1 MNLENLIKPII
12 IILILLVLSLVVYF
26 LRGIFLPLLIAF
38 IISFILSPV
47 TNWLQRLGFK
57 HTTSVMIIFL
67 LFISITLLL
76 VVFVG
81 PVLTGEIS
89 TFQKSFKSNIG
100 DIVNTIQETVSKTS
114 FFAEKFEERN
124 LSDILVEK
132 VSSSAGTLLPKVG
145 SLIGPLIIYI
155 VVIPF
160 ATFFFLRDGKK
171 MRKNLIE
178 LIPNRYFETTLD
190 LMYKLNRQLK
200 NYLIGITISASIVG
214 LLAIIGLR
222 IIGLKYCVFVG
233 VFTGITNTIPY
244 LGPIIGVIL
253 ASIIAIITGEEG
265 LGMMILMIL
274 IVFIVVNLIENAFIS
289 PIVVARACKLHPLL
303 VIISIIIGGK
313 IAGLIGMFLGVPVA
327 SMIQVIIQT
336 INISIVKPR
345 MGVPE
350 VQQEM
355 P

>member
-1 MNLENLIKPII
+1 MNLKNLIKPII
-12 IILILLVLSLVVYF
+12 IILILLVISVVMYL
-26 LRGIFLPLLIAF
+26 LRGVVLPLLIAF

-57 HTTSVMIIFL
+57 HTTSVIIIFL
-67 LFISITLLL
+67 LFFGISLLL
-76 VVFVG
+76 VILIG
-81 PVLTGEIS
+81 PVLTEEIS
-89 TFQKSFKSNIG
+89 TFQENFKSNIG
-100 DIVNTIQETVSKTS
+100 GIINSIQETISKSS
-114 FFAEKFEERN
+114 FLADVFEDKN
-124 LSDILVEK
+124 LSEILAGK
-132 VSSSAGTLLPKVG
+132 VSSSVGTLLPKVV
-145 SLIGPLIIYI
+145 SRIGPLIIYI

-160 ATFFFLRDGKK
+160 ATFFFLRDGAK

-200 NYLIGITISASIVG
+200 NYIIGITISASIVG
-214 LLAIIGLR
+214 LLAIIGLW
-222 IIGLKYCVFVG
+222 IIGLNYFVFVG
-233 VFTGITNTIPY
+233 IFTGITNTIPY

-253 ASIIAIITGEEG
+253 ATIIAIITGQITG
-265 LGMMILMIL
+265 WFFLY
-274 IVFIVVNLIENAFIS
+274 IVFVFVVVNLIENAFIS

-313 IAGLIGMFLGVPVA
+313 VAGLIGMFLGVPVA

-336 INISIVKPR
+336 INISIVKPHL
-345 MGVPE
+345 GAPE

>member
-1 MNLENLIKPII
+1 MYL
-12 IILILLVLSLVVYF
+12 
-26 LRGIFLPLLIAF
+26 LRGVVLPLLIAF

-57 HTTSVMIIFL
+57 HTTSVIIFFL

-89 TFQKSFKSNIG
+89 TFQKSLSNIG
-100 DIVNTIQETVSKTS
+100 GIINSIQKTISKS
-114 FFAEKFEERN
+114 SIIAKAFEDKDLSEILAEKIR
-124 LSDILVEK
+124 
-132 VSSSAGTLLPKVG
+132 SSAGTLLPKVG
-145 SLIGPLIIYI
+145 SLIGPLIIYF

-222 IIGLKYCVFVG
+222 IIGLKYFVFIG
-233 VFTGITNTIPY
+233 IFTGITNTIPY
-244 LGPIIGVIL
+244 LGPIIGAIL
-253 ASIIAIITGEEG
+253 ASIIAIITVEEG

-274 IVFIVVNLIENAFIS
+274 LVFIVVNLIENAFIS

-345 MGVPE
+345 LGVPE